1 MTENGFLQDYFAR
14 IDSIEGWLQ
23 PSAALLFMAY
33 QQVIAQAIPA
43 GHVLEIGV
51 HHGRSAVAVAA
62 LRGPGKQFY
71 AIDLFE
77 EQQQKNVSRS
87 GLGNRAT
94 FLRNMGSFFG
104 GDTTFVRPIAAA
116 SADLHPGD
124 LGGARGG
131 FTFCH
136 IDGGHSAKETYHD
149 LDLCR
154 QISVPGG
161 LIALDD
167 YFHAG
172 FPGVSEGAIR
182 FMIDHPGELAPL
194 AVGYNK
200 VLFQRAP
207 VPSDANDRLSEV
219 FPQLPRTNI
228 MFWEQPAFLFHDN
241 LVPFFDL
248 DASTPQ
254 RLVERRRAVRA
265 LIEPKVSARLTA
277 RRREVLH
284 LPVRIINQS
293 DLTFG
298 DGARPFGLSYHLLSE
313 GGGML
318 RHDNPRTPFTPPLT
332 LGAERTLDLS
342 VSAPDEPGRYR
353 IELDIVWENVMWLKD
368 GGNPTS
374 IVELSVV

>member
-1 MTENGFLQDYFAR
+1 VESYLAR
-14 IDSIEGWLQ
+14 LDTIEGWFQ

-33 QQVIAQAIPA
+33 QQVIAPTVSP

-62 LRGPGKQFY
+62 LRGAGKQFY
-71 AIDLFE
+71 AIDLFDE
-77 EQQQKNVSRS
+77 LQEKNVSGS

-94 FLRNMGSFFG
+94 FLRNMESFFG
-104 GDTTFVRPIAAA
+104 EIAFVRPITAA

-124 LGGARGG
+124 LGGG

-172 FPGVSEGAIR
+172 YPGVSEGAIR
-182 FMIDHPGELAPL
+182 FMIDHPGELMPL

-200 VLFQRAP
+200 ALFQRAP
-207 VPSDANDRLSEV
+207 VSSETNARLSAA
-219 FPQLPRTNI
+219 FPQLPKTNI
-228 MFWEQPAFLFHDN
+228 TFWEQPALLFHEN

-248 DASTPQ
+248 AASTPQ
-254 RLVERRRAVRA
+254 RLAERRRSVRA
-265 LIEPKVSARLTA
+265 LIEPKVSARVTA
-277 RRREVLH
+277 RRRETLH
-284 LPVRIINQS
+284 LPVRVINQS
-293 DLTFG
+293 DLTFA

-313 GGGML
+313 DGGVL
-318 RHDNPRTPFTPPLT
+318 RHDNPRTPFTPPLVP
-332 LGAERTLDLS
+332 GAERTLD
-342 VSAPDEPGRYR
+342 VSLTAPDEPGRYR
-353 IELDIVWENVMWLKD
+353 VEVDIVWEQVMWLKD
-368 GGNPTS
+368 GGNPTPK
-374 IVELSVV
+374 IELVVSPG